1 MYQNIEIITAM
12 IYSKCGVK
20 SIDLFSYAKE
30 FVHAPIAIV
39 EFYESCKHCHYNR
52 RDSYL
57 G

>member
-1 MYQNIEIITAM
+1 M